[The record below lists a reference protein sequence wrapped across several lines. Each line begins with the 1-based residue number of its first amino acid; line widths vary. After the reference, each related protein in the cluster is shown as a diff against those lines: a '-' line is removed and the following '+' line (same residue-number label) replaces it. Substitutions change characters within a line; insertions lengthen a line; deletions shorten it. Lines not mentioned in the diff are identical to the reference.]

1 MNKQTKWTI
10 NIVTLLSILVWVVD
24 TQINVLSDLGLNE
37 AGVKWVKLIGAV
49 ALVYLNSIK
58 PTKEED
64 SQNRGGGNG
73 SGGGV
78 PPIGGGGGTI
88 PPKP

>member
-10 NIVTLLSILVWVVD
+10 NLVTLLSILVWVVD
-24 TQINVLSDLGLNE
+24 TQINVLSDLGLNDE
-37 AGVKWVKLIGAV
+37 GIKWVKLIGAV

-58 PTKEED
+58 PTKEDD
-64 SQNRGGGNG
+64 SQNKGGGT
-73 SGGGV
+73 